1 MTMSEQVVADVK
13 GALRNLAHLG
23 AKKYGGSGFSE
34 ALSKIEDQVVLKLN
48 SGDRAAELKVSD
60 LDKTARTEL
69 GRLKA
74 STERTEAMLVKQLF
88 DTMQQ
93 SHGKSE
99 LEGPMSDMA
108 RDMMHQSMSEDLAK
122 NGSLGISKTLF
133 DQMSE
138 VILRQRLAAKL
149 AAEKTK

>member
-1 MTMSEQVVADVK
+1 MTMSDTVVADVK
-13 GALRNLAHLG
+13 GALRNLAQMG
-23 AKKYGGSGFSE
+23 AKKYGGPGFGQE
-34 ALSKIEDQVVLKLN
+34 LSKIEDQVVLKLN
-48 SGDRAAELKVSD
+48 SSDRSAELKMSD

-88 DTMQQ
+88 DTMQK
-93 SHGKSE
+93 SLGKSE
-99 LEGPMSDMA
+99 FEGPMSDMA